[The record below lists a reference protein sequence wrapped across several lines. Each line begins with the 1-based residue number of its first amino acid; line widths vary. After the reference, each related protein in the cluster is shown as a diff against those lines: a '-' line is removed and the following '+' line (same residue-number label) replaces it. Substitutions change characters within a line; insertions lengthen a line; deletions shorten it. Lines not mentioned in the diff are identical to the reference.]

1 MISSWVAKKIAK
13 IFDAELTAIQNY
25 NSEKVNDAVI
35 GLVFPIYMGDVP
47 WYVKRFLL
55 HLNGSAK
62 YVFAVST
69 FNGSDNITPANID
82 KALCKNGMKLSY
94 YQNAVKLLMPVR
106 SNSFQYIHPEIK
118 VTEL

>member
-1 MISSWVAKKIAK
+1 MQDYDNTEIE
-13 IFDAELTAIQNY
+13 D
-25 NSEKVNDAVI
+25 DVI
-35 GLVFPIYMGDVP
+35 GLVFPIYMGDAP

-55 HLNGSAK
+55 HLKGSAK

-69 FNGSDNITPANID
+69 FNGSDNITPVNID